1 MKKIAEIKKS
11 GSNKECDNGIYKIVK
26 QMKRDNKDFFW
37 QKVCFRW
44 QRESCFVTMV
54 KTNAWEKHNCLKT

>member
-26 QMKRDNKDFFW
+26 QMKRDNKDFFN
-37 QKVCFRW
+37 KKCVLDDNENRVLSRW
-44 QRESCFVTMV
+44 LKQCMG
-54 KTNAWEKHNCLKT
+54 KT